1 MANINIKFNNKD
13 YLLSCEDGQEENLKE
28 LANYLDSKYNEL
40 KKSLGNIGESKL
52 LLITAIKMVDEYF
65 DLNKKVNSKKNE
77 FEKLSIKFKELRSLA
92 INYRDDKE
100 KEIEKLKNE
109 LSRFKDMV
117 EESRSSYEEIL
128 DKATKSIEE
137 FIKNAEKDKDKEKNI
152 Q

>member
-28 LANYLDSKYNEL
+28 LAEYLDLKYGEL
-40 KKSLGNIGESKL
+40 KKNLGNIGESKL
-52 LLITAIKMVDEYF
+52 MLITAIKMVDEYF

-100 KEIEKLKNE
+100 KEIENLKEE
-109 LSRFKDMV
+109 LSRFKEMV
-117 EESRSSYEEIL
+117 DESRSSYEEIL
-128 DKATKSIEE
+128 DKTTKSIEE
-137 FIKNAEKDKDKEKNI
+137 FIKNVESDKEKNI

>member
-13 YLLSCEDGQEENLKE
+13 YLLSCEDGQEESLKE
-28 LANYLDSKYNEL
+28 LANHLDSKYNEL
-40 KKSLGNIGESKL
+40 KKNLGNIGESKL
-52 LLITAIKMVDEYF
+52 MLITAIKMVDEYF

-100 KEIEKLKNE
+100 KEIEKLKDE
-109 LSRFKDMV
+109 LNKFKEMV
-117 EESRSSYEEIL
+117 EESQSIYEKMLEKTTQSLEDI
-128 DKATKSIEE
+128 
-137 FIKNAEKDKDKEKNI
+137 IKNTEDRAKV